1 MLSDAENNSESR
13 LSSTKSHSLTGI
25 LPQEKKTKDST
36 QITPSSFCLFV
47 CFNTSICSCIFCPE
61 SGAFRT

>member
-25 LPQEKKTKDST
+25 LPQEKKTEYST
-36 QITPSSFCLFV
+36 QITPSFCVFV

-61 SGAFRT
+61 CGAFRT